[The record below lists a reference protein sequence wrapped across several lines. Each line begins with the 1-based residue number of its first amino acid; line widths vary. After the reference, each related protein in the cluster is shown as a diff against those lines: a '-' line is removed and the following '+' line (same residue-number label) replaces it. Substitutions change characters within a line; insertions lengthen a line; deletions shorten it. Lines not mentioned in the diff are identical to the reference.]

1 MKRPDMKRK
10 TTFPI
15 LLAGFALVAS
25 ACGPA
30 PIQPI
35 TYPDPTVSCPAGL
48 ISWKLDIVDRRAET
62 EGGEK
67 TLASLREGIQGSFPG
82 CRWST
87 TPAGETGPSEEP
99 TITITVFRLGVSER
113 DRYQNAAAEWNVTA
127 TSANGSTLTQFDA
140 NEEESRPA
148 YSKADEEA
156 LNEAYRRA
164 LQRTAKGLAAMQ
176 RLGSIRHPAGTFA
189 AGSLAGGRVASSDPT
204 R

>member
-1 MKRPDMKRK
+1 MKRT
-10 TTFPI
+10 TTFST
-15 LLAGFALVAS
+15 LLAALALAAS

-35 TYPDPTVSCPAGL
+35 SYPDPTVSCPAGL
-48 ISWKLDIVDRRAET
+48 ISWRLDIVDRRAET

-67 TLASLREGIQGSFPG
+67 ALAALREGIQGSFPG
-82 CRWST
+82 CHWST
-87 TPAGETGPSEEP
+87 TPAGETGPPEEP
-99 TITITVFRLGVSER
+99 TITITVFRLGVSEH

-176 RLGSIRHPAGTFA
+176 RLGSIRHPQETFPA
-189 AGSLAGGRVASSDPT
+189 EAFVDRGIAEAVST